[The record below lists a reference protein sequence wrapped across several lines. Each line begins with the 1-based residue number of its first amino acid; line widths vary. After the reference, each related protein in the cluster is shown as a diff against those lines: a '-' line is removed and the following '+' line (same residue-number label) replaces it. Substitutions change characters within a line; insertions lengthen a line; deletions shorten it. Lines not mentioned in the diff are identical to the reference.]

1 MTFWQLKSLRA
12 QLIGYFSLLSVVTVG
27 VVATA
32 GYWQARQTIVND
44 IQNRL
49 TVATSL
55 KSAQLDDWVN
65 NQLRDV
71 LRTSQQPQLRDTVA
85 RLLTVPPEDAA
96 YQAAYQ
102 ALQQD
107 MANLTAVKPNM
118 QSIRITTN
126 GGFVIFSS
134 DAPDIE
140 GTLRLVSNPATYF
153 TPEIA
158 ETVVPNFYLSKTT
171 DQATVTLATPI
182 FDAAGVRMAALTV
195 DLQLGEVD
203 ALIRNN
209 TGLGE
214 TGATYLV
221 GKNRRAQPIFIS
233 GKGKK
238 NFEPGQTGLGIDR
251 AIARQNGFG
260 LYENYQGLPVVG
272 VYRWL
277 PEQNLALLAEISQ
290 QEAFAP
296 ARQLAWNIMGIGV
309 LCSGILLVSI
319 YLLARR
325 IVRPIE
331 AIGEAAK
338 QLAAGDL
345 DRTVPVTTENE
356 VGLLARTFNQMA
368 VQLKAS
374 FTDLEHRVQERTAE
388 LEVAKEQ
395 AEVANQAKSDFLAN
409 MSHELRTPLNGILGY
424 AQILHRSEGI
434 ATKERENVGIIYQC
448 GNHLLNLIN
457 DVLDLSKIEARKL
470 ELNPVPV
477 HLPALLQSVVEI
489 CKIKADQKGL
499 DFIYQSS
506 TRLPDGV
513 EADEKRLR
521 QVLINLLGNAIK
533 FTDSGSV
540 TLRADVLKQTETHVQ
555 LFFQVIDTGVGIA
568 PEHLTK
574 LFEAFEQVGDRQK
587 QSAGTGL
594 GLAISQKIVKLME
607 SQIEVSSHL
616 GEGSEFSFWVSL
628 PLATDWATQQSGLAG
643 SDRIIGYEGDQK
655 IVLAVDDRWENRS
668 VLSNLLE
675 PLGFQVIEVENGREG
690 LEKLLE
696 SQPDLVVTDL
706 VMPVMDGFELI
717 QRIRSSADLCHQK
730 IIVSSASV
738 SNIDRHKAID
748 AGGDLF
754 LNKPVDARELLAAV
768 SECLDL
774 QWIYENPENT
784 DAVSE
789 STPTQVVLPA
799 PSILAT
805 LLELA
810 RQDRIKELCESLEEL
825 ALNDSTHLP
834 FTQPLLDLAN
844 QFDTEEIENIL
855 QKYLMEGESHAR
867 QS

>member
-1 MTFWQLKSLRA
+1 MTLWNPKSLRA
-12 QLIGYFSLLSVVTVG
+12 QLISYFSLLSVVTVG

-32 GYWQARQTIVND
+32 GYWQARQTIVKD
-44 IQNRL
+44 IHNRL

-55 KSAQLDDWVN
+55 KSAQLDGWVH

-71 LRTSQQPQLRDTVA
+71 LLTSQQPQLRDAVA
-85 RLLTVPPEDAA
+85 LLLTVPPGDPEH
-96 YQAAYQ
+96 QAAYQ

-107 MANLTAVKPNM
+107 LANLTAVKPNM

-140 GTLRLVSNPATYF
+140 GTFRPISNPATYF
-153 TPEIA
+153 TPDIA
-158 ETVVPNFYLSKTT
+158 ETVVPNFYLAKTT

-182 FDAAGVRMAALTV
+182 FDAVGVRMAALTV

-203 ALIRNN
+203 ALIRNT

-221 GKNRRAQPIFIS
+221 GKNRKAQPIFIS
-233 GKGKK
+233 GEGEK
-238 NFEPGQTGLGIDR
+238 NFEDGETGLGIDR
-251 AIARQNGFG
+251 AIARQAGFG
-260 LYENYQGLPVVG
+260 LYEDYKGLPVVG

-296 ARQLAWNIMGIGV
+296 ARQLAWNIIGIGV

-345 DRTVPVTTENE
+345 DQTAPVTTENE
-356 VGLLARTFNQMA
+356 VGLLAHTFNQMA
-368 VQLKAS
+368 VQLKAA
-374 FTDLEHRVQERTAE
+374 FADLEHRVQERTAE

-424 AQILHRSEGI
+424 AQILHRSKAI
-434 ATKERENVGIIYQC
+434 ATKEREKIGIIYQC

-457 DVLDLSKIEARKL
+457 EVLDLAKIEARKL
-470 ELNPVPV
+470 ELNPAPV
-477 HLPALLQSVVEI
+477 HLPALLQTVVEI

-499 DFIYQSS
+499 TFIYQPNPS
-506 TRLPDGV
+506 LPNGV

-533 FTDSGSV
+533 FTDLGSV
-540 TLRADVLKQTETHVQ
+540 TLCADVVKQSDSQVE
-555 LFFQVIDTGVGIA
+555 LLFQVIDQGTGIA
-568 PEHLTK
+568 PDDLTK

-594 GLAISQKIVKLME
+594 GLAISQKIVKLMG
-607 SQIEVSSHL
+607 STIEVSSQL
-616 GEGSEFSFWVSL
+616 GEGSEFFFSVSL
-628 PLATDWATQQSGLAG
+628 PLATDWATQQSNLAG
-643 SDRIIGYEGDQK
+643 IDRIIDYEGK
-655 IVLAVDDRWENRS
+655 RRMILITDDHWENRS
-668 VLSNLLE
+668 VLANLLE
-675 PLGFQVIEVENGREG
+675 PLGFQIIEAENGREG
-690 LEKLLE
+690 LEKLRKH
-696 SQPDLVVTDL
+696 QPDLVVTDL
-706 VMPVMDGFELI
+706 AMPVMNGFEFI
-717 QRIRSSADLCHQK
+717 KNIRSTADLRQQK

-738 SNIDRHKAID
+738 SEMDQYKAIE
-748 AGGDLF
+748 AGGNLF
-754 LNKPVDARELLAAV
+754 LNKPVDAQELLAAV
-768 SECLDL
+768 SDCLNL
-774 QWIYENPENT
+774 QWIYENPTEL
-784 DAVSE
+784 DVI
-789 STPTQVVLPA
+789 STSAPMPVVLPA
-799 PSILAT
+799 PSLLES

-810 RQDRIKELCESLEEL
+810 RQDRVKELCESLEAL
-825 ALNDSTHLP
+825 ACKDSTYIP
-834 FTQPLLDLAN
+834 FTRPLLELAN
-844 QFDTEEIENIL
+844 QFATEEIETIL
-855 QKYLMEGESHAR
+855 QNYLMEGEIHAG
-867 QS
+867 